1 MKRAIFLLY
10 VTCMAVCAHANDSDL
25 IHLTL
30 LEEGQE
36 DYVFSL
42 RNNTKD
48 SLYLFDGYFEKC
60 YDGYIYT
67 SMYVHRYD
75 KESKTYKLSLL
86 PILPEIGINGC
97 LNDRVVNGKD
107 KIVKCRQM
115 AFTFTTIAPQETLIV
130 NIKKEAFQSLLY
142 VNDIHPENLSCF
154 HHMTPKMKA
163 KKLKQ
168 LPREIIFELGV
179 YTKVDNLL
187 KWCNEAD
194 LDDVDRQ
201 ATAMIVASVPIRICK

>member
-1 MKRAIFLLY
+1 MTI
-10 VTCMAVCAHANDSDL
+10 CAHANDSDL
-25 IHLTL
+25 IQLTL
-30 LEEGQE
+30 LEEGQK

-42 RNNTKD
+42 YNNTND

-75 KESKTYKLSLL
+75 RKLKTYKLSLL

-97 LNDRVVNGKD
+97 LNDRIVNGKD
-107 KIVKCRQM
+107 KIVKCRQL
-115 AFTFTTIAPQETLIV
+115 AFTFTTIAPHDTLTLDV
-130 NIKKEAFQSLLY
+130 KKEAFQSLLY

-168 LPREIIFELGV
+168 LPGEIFFELGV
-179 YTKVDNLL
+179 YKKVDNLL
-187 KWCNEAD
+187 KWCDEVD

-201 ATAMIVASVPIRICK
+201 AAAMIVVSIPVTVMQKEFLE